1 LTYPKLSY
9 ILGRWLGMVVSIY
22 IKKTMHVQVESF
34 FILGVDFYF
43 NIGYNGNMSNEQ
55 KERKMKPQTKKILK
69 VLLRKAKGLNRLDK
83 IEKMDEGLFALNL
96 IVMRQKRDQGLSICS
111 YETIDFIDN
120 LLKKAKQSRLNPRTV
135 FKQLEFNY

>member
-1 LTYPKLSY
+1 
-9 ILGRWLGMVVSIY
+9 
-22 IKKTMHVQVESF
+22 
-34 FILGVDFYF
+34 
-43 NIGYNGNMSNEQ
+43 MSNEQ
-55 KERKMKPQTKKILK
+55 KEIKMKPQTKKILK

-135 FKQLEFNY
+135 IKQLEFNY